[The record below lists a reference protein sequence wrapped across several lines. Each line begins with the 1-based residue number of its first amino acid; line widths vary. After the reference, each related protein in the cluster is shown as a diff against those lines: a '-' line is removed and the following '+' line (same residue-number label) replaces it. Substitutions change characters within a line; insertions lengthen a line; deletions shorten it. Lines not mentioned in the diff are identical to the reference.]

1 MVINVDVFFLL
12 NLAVDY
18 LLLWAAGTWCGE
30 RVRPW
35 RTLGAAAIGAAYA
48 VLALLPS
55 LNWLLSLPLKLLIG
69 LGLVLVAYGHE
80 AWHRTWR
87 LWLVLVLVSLAAGG
101 LTVVLGPALLPPA
114 GGEPGL
120 WGQARLWLHA
130 TGLTPPLLVALVLL
144 TALGGRYV
152 LQALTM
158 RLQKQRQSVVAEV
171 VLGQRRA
178 RLQTLVD
185 TGHHL
190 RDPFSGDPVLIAGAP
205 ALTGLLPPEVARLY
219 GRGRAVDAQEAVLGL
234 RHSVWAGR
242 LRLVPYRAIGRP
254 PGLLLGIRADRVTF
268 WQAGRRVGER
278 SPLTLA
284 VTDTA
289 VDGQGAFEALG
300 PPELV
305 NGGSRA

>member
-30 RVRPW
+30 PVRPW

-48 VLALLPS
+48 VLSLLPATG
-55 LNWLLSLPLKLLIG
+55 WLLSLPLKLLVG
-69 LGLVLVAYGHE
+69 LLLVLVAYGHTS
-80 AWHRTWR
+80 WPRTWR

-114 GGEPGL
+114 GAQPGL
-120 WGQARLWLHA
+120 WGQAALWLHA
-130 TGLTPPLLVALVLL
+130 AGLTPPLLVTLVLL

-158 RLQKQRQSVVAEV
+158 RMQKQRQSVVAEI
-171 VLGQRRA
+171 VLGPRKA

-190 RDPFSGDPVLIAGAP
+190 RDPFSGEPVLIAGAP
-205 ALTGLLPPEVARLY
+205 ALTGLLPPEVSRIY
-219 GRGRAVDAQEAVLGL
+219 SRGGSVDAQEAVLGL
-234 RHSVWAGR
+234 RHSNWAGR

-268 WQAGRRVGER
+268 WQAGRRVAER
-278 SPLTLA
+278 GPLTVA
-284 VTDTA
+284 VTEGA
-289 VDGQGAFEALG
+289 VDGQGAFQALG

-305 NGGSRA
+305 NGGNRG